1 MLNIRPTN
9 LRVRDNATPSIQPM
23 RRSLSQFPI
32 AVACLALLLPPAV
45 ASAGKFN
52 RVLTIGDKA
61 PEWSGLR
68 GVDGRKRA
76 LADYA
81 DAKLI
86 VVVFTCNH
94 CPVAT
99 ANQDRLIALQKEFLE
114 RGVRLVAIC
123 SNPGDDEDLP
133 AMKQRAKNKGYNFP
147 YLRDAEQSVG
157 RAYGARQ
164 TPTALVLDGDRKMGY
179 MGAIDDHWE
188 DAGGVERD
196 YLRDAIEAL
205 LAGRKA
211 PVPETRPQG
220 CEIPYL
226 ERKPLAPAP

>member
-9 LRVRDNATPSIQPM
+9 LRVRDNATPRIQPM

-52 RVLTIGDKA
+52 RALSIGDKA
-61 PEWSGLR
+61 PEWSGLP

-99 ANQDRLIALQKEFLE
+99 ANQDRLIALQTEFLD

-147 YLRDAEQSVG
+147 YLRDADQTVG

-205 LAGRKA
+205 LVGGKV

-226 ERKPLAPAP
+226 ERKPPAPAP